1 MRFFKK
7 NITLM
12 ISLCAALGAAT
23 AFAEV
28 TWPDTPAAQL
38 AKKRLLAFNAGD
50 AAALQAFKTAHEP
63 EMQLERELAFRRMM
77 GEFETLRVTQTDARR
92 VTVILREQDG
102 DRVGSLT
109 LQLDDN
115 NPNRV
120 KSVSLQPMAVVPPEL
135 MPARLSDPDALQRLQ
150 NKAAKLLAEEQFAGN
165 VLVARRGEV
174 RVAKSFGD
182 ARREPVQKNEANTRF
197 RIGSMYKMFTAVAV
211 LQLME
216 RGQLRLDAPL
226 ITYLPDYPN
235 AELAKKTTL
244 RHLLTHTGGTGDIF
258 TEAYQQQRLNTR
270 EHADY
275 LRLFGARAP
284 EFVPGSREA
293 YSNYGYVL
301 LGAVIERISGQ
312 SYHAYVHD
320 NIFKPAGMLA
330 TGAEPE
336 DRVREQLSE
345 GYTQTENGLVTNRD
359 TLPWRGTA
367 AGGGY
372 STTSDLQRFAVALLN
387 GKLLSEKTLAEATR
401 SQAPSGLYGYGFQ
414 LGGEGAAR
422 HFGHAGGA
430 EGMNGALRIYPA
442 TGDVVIALSNMDPP
456 AAESLVE
463 YYGNRMPLVTSVT
476 AQSASSSTRKMG
488 L

>member
-1 MRFFKK
+1 MNTFKK
-7 NITLM
+7 SIILM
-12 ISLCAALGAAT
+12 AGLCAALGTAT
-23 AFAEV
+23 VGAEV
-28 TWPDTPAAQL
+28 AWPDTPAAQL
-38 AKKRLLAFNAGD
+38 AKKRLQAFNAGD

-63 EMQLERELAFRRMM
+63 EMQLERELAFRQMT
-77 GEFETLRVTQTDARR
+77 GGFEALRVTQDGAGR

-102 DRVGSLT
+102 DRVGSMA
-109 LQLDDN
+109 LQLDDKD
-115 NPNRV
+115 PKRV
-120 KSVSLQPMAVVPPEL
+120 KSVSLQPMAKVPADL
-135 MPARLSDPDALQRLQ
+135 MPARLSEADAQQRLQ
-150 NKAAKLLAEEQFAGN
+150 TKAEKLLAEEQFAGN
-165 VLVARRGEV
+165 LLVARRGEV

-182 ARREPVQKNEANTRF
+182 ARKQPIQKNAPDTRF
-197 RIGSMYKMFTAVAV
+197 RLGSMYKMFTAVAV

-235 AELAKKTTL
+235 AELAKQTTL

-258 TEAYQQQRLNTR
+258 TEEYQQQRLKIR

-275 LRLFGARAP
+275 LKLFGRRAP
-284 EFVPGSREA
+284 EFAPGSREA

-301 LGAVIERISGQ
+301 LGAVIEKVSGQ
-312 SYHAYVHD
+312 SYHDYVREK
-320 NIFKPAGMLA
+320 IFKPAGMLA

-336 DRVREQLSE
+336 DRVREQLSV
-345 GYTQTENGLVTNRD
+345 GYTQTEKGLVDNRD

-372 STTSDLQRFAVALLN
+372 STTGDLQRFAQALLN
-387 GKLLSEKTLAEATR
+387 GKLLSDKTLAEATR

-414 LGGEGAAR
+414 IGGEGAAR

-463 YYGNRMPLVTSVT
+463 YYGNRMPLLTPAT
-476 AQSASSSTRKMG
+476 AQSSSSDTRKAG